1 MTTPPA
7 PESSGT
13 PAPRTA
19 RGGLAVAVLSLS
31 GILVALLQTLMV
43 PVLPS
48 FAVDLGIPATSASWL
63 VTITL
68 LTGAV
73 GTPLIGRLADMFG
86 KRTML
91 LVCLALMVAGSVV
104 AILGSGFAA
113 AVVGRGLQGFAVAL
127 MPVGISMMRDIL
139 PVEKLGTGVALMS
152 ATIGI
157 GSVFGAPLAG
167 VLYDHLGWRSLFWVP
182 AAGAILMA
190 VLLPLVVPESA
201 TRSGGRFDYAGAV
214 LFTTALT
221 AILLAIS
228 KGGAWGWSS
237 PAVIA
242 LALVG
247 ILGLASW
254 IPLQLKT
261 SEPLVDLR
269 TSVRRPVLVA
279 NTCALLLGFAMFL
292 SSYAS
297 LQELQV
303 PAATGFG
310 LGLSATLAGMVMLPG
325 GVAMIVLAPV
335 TAAMIRRWGARV
347 TLVIAAGVMAVG
359 FAERGVLGSTVL
371 TVGISAFVISIG
383 VAFALA
389 AMPVL
394 ITTSVPLDQTA
405 SANSVNSL
413 VRAVGTSTAS
423 AVGAAVVAASTV
435 TVGAAV
441 VPAQTGLDRLFWLGT
456 AVSAVALIV
465 VGCIPLVAGKQ
476 ENSGNTNAGGG
487 HDVRGATGVDVT
499 EPA

>member
-1 MTTPPA
+1 MTD
-7 PESSGT
+7 SST
-13 PAPRTA
+13 PAPRSA

-73 GTPLIGRLADMFG
+73 GTPLIGRLADMVG
-86 KRTML
+86 KRAMM
-91 LVCLALMVAGSVV
+91 LVCLGMMVAGSVV
-104 AILGSGFAA
+104 AVLGPGFAG

-139 PVEKLGTGVALMS
+139 PPEKLGTGVALMS

-167 VLYDHLGWRSLFWVP
+167 VLYDSLGWRSLFWLP
-182 AAGAILMA
+182 AAFAILMA
-190 VLLPLVVPESA
+190 VLLPLAVPEST
-201 TRSGGRFDYAGAV
+201 TRSGGRFDYAGAL

-221 AILLAIS
+221 AVLLAIS
-228 KGGAWGWSS
+228 KGGAWGWGS
-237 PAVIA
+237 PASIG
-242 LALVG
+242 LVAVG
-247 ILGLASW
+247 VVGLAAW
-254 IPLQLKT
+254 IPLQLRM

-279 NTCALLLGFAMFL
+279 NMCALLLGFAMFL

-303 PAATGFG
+303 PAATGDG
-310 LGLSATLAGMVMLPG
+310 LGLSATMAGMVMLPG

-335 TAAMIRRWGARV
+335 TAAMIGKWGGRV
-347 TLVIAAGVMAVG
+347 TLAIAAAAMAVG
-359 FAERGVLGSTVL
+359 FVERGVLGSTVL
-371 TVGISAFVISIG
+371 TVGVSAFVISIG

-423 AVGAAVVAASTV
+423 AVGAAVIAASTV
-435 TVGAAV
+435 TIGAAV
-441 VPAQTGLDRLFWLGT
+441 VPAQAGLDRLFWLGA
-456 AVSAVALIV
+456 AVSVVALVV
-465 VGCIPLVAGKQ
+465 VGCMPMVSRTRPGT
-476 ENSGNTNAGGG
+476 GNDGTRDDDTGDD
-487 HDVRGATGVDVT
+487 HDVRGATGVGVT